1 MEGVE
6 ERLRE
11 RREGER
17 REGGR
22 AGRKER
28 GGGRR
33 KGCKQEQRKEIN
45 FAFSGFFPS
54 FQVVYRSCIF
64 LNLDIQN
71 IYQILLKHQ
80 I

>member
-1 MEGVE
+1 M
-6 ERLRE
+6 RE
-11 RREGER
+11 
-17 REGGR
+17 EGGR
-22 AGRKER
+22 EERGREGRKKRE